1 MHPPIAL
8 ALPQTLPMPVS
19 LSVDPAQ
26 RAACVSSLTEMGFS
40 LGDAE
45 AAADAAGSELET
57 ALQLLTSGAVGGH
70 SYSDWH
76 APEEVSQPGSWDWAD
91 SGTSLKAQ
99 ASDWGQQ
106 YAAAP
111 AEPAAVAETGAEGDA
126 AWQYE
131 YVPPQDRGVADDQ
144 EVDELMAMLGIAC

>member
-1 MHPPIAL
+1 
-8 ALPQTLPMPVS
+8 MPVS
-19 LSVDPAQ
+19 LAVDPTQ
-26 RAACVSSLTEMGFS
+26 RAACISSLTEMGFS
-40 LGDAE
+40 IGDAE
-45 AAADAAGSELET
+45 AAADAAGGDLET

-70 SYSDWH
+70 SHSDWH

-99 ASDWGQQ
+99 PSDWGQQ

-111 AEPAAVAETGAEGDA
+111 AAVAEAGAGADA
-126 AWQYE
+126 AWQY
-131 YVPPQDRGVADDQ
+131 VPPVEDRGVADDQ